1 MLDFANMPGPFKVY
15 KDLSPIPL
23 PRDFPRPML
32 GARSAIQELEP
43 TGKPDKFDVG
53 TLAEILFFSGGLTR
67 VLKYSHGT
75 FYMRAASATGAL
87 YPIELYVISQDI
99 PGLKAGVYH
108 FNPLEFALTPIRHGD
123 YRNELAASSGENSSI
138 TAAPV
143 TIAFTSFAWRNAWK
157 YQGRSYRHW
166 FWDSGVIAANLLA
179 TTVSTKVKTEII
191 LGFQDVIVDSLLCLN
206 EKVEATVALAP
217 LGIGISKP
225 SETGVKD
232 IPVIN
237 LSVLPLSREEVQY
250 PEVWEMNGASV
261 LTNHEEV
268 KRWVHAN
275 GTIKERSGKVRTAS
289 RTIKPSSN
297 TSKESPLDKVILKR
311 GSTRRFANK
320 AVSFEQLS
328 NVLLDSSRGVPLDCL
343 NKPGE
348 TMMKSYLIANA
359 VEGLSSGA
367 YYYDRSENSLLLLK
381 EGEFRSDSGSLCL
394 GQPLFSRAS
403 IVFFLMTDLEAVLD
417 KYGNRGY
424 RAAQF
429 EAGVTAGK
437 IYLSAYAQGLGAS
450 GSTFY
455 DDAVTQFFSPHAK
468 FSNAM
473 IAVGVGVP
481 DYRARPGEVLVGKLS
496 A

>member
-1 MLDFANMPGPFKVY
+1 
-15 KDLSPIPL
+15 
-23 PRDFPRPML
+23 
-32 GARSAIQELEP
+32 
-43 TGKPDKFDVG
+43 
-53 TLAEILFFSGGLTR
+53 
-67 VLKYSHGT
+67 
-75 FYMRAASATGAL
+75 
-87 YPIELYVISQDI
+87 
-99 PGLKAGVYH
+99 
-108 FNPLEFALTPIRHGD
+108 
-123 YRNELAASSGENSSI
+123 
-138 TAAPV
+138 
-143 TIAFTSFAWRNAWK
+143 
-157 YQGRSYRHW
+157 
-166 FWDSGVIAANLLA
+166 
-179 TTVSTKVKTEII
+179 
-191 LGFQDVIVDSLLCLN
+191 
-206 EKVEATVALAP
+206 
-217 LGIGISKP
+217 
-225 SETGVKD
+225 
-232 IPVIN
+232 
-237 LSVLPLSREEVQY
+237 
-250 PEVWEMNGASV
+250 SV

-275 GTIKERSGKVRTAS
+275 GTIKERSGKVSTAS

-343 NKPGE
+343 SKHGG

-367 YYYDRSENSLLLLK
+367 YYYDRSKNSLLLLK
-381 EGEFRSDSGSLCL
+381 EGEFRKDSGALCL
-394 GQPLFSRAS
+394 GQPLFSSAS

-455 DDAVTQFFSPHAK
+455 DDAVTQFFSPHAE
-468 FSNAM
+468 FSNTM

>member
-1 MLDFANMPGPFKVY
+1 MLDFANMPEPFKVY
-15 KDLSPIPL
+15 KDLSSTPL
-23 PRDFPRPML
+23 PKDFPRPML
-32 GARSAIQELEP
+32 GARSAIQKIEDR
-43 TGKPDKFDVG
+43 GNPDEFDVS

-67 VLKYSHGT
+67 VRKYPNGT

-87 YPIELYVISQDI
+87 YPIELYVVAQDI
-99 PGLKAGVYH
+99 PGLKGGVYH
-108 FNPLEFALTPIRHGD
+108 FNPLEFGLTLLRQGD
-123 YRNELAASSGENSSI
+123 YRNELASSSGENPSI
-138 TAAPV
+138 TTAPV

-179 TTVSTKVKTEII
+179 TTVSNKIRAEII
-191 LGFQDVIVDSLLCLN
+191 LGFQDEMVDSLLCLN

-217 LGIGISKP
+217 LGIGLSKP
-225 SETGVKD
+225 SDTGLKE
-232 IPVIN
+232 IPDIN

-250 PEVWEMNGASV
+250 PEIWEMNGASI
-261 LTNHEEV
+261 LANHEEV
-268 KRWVHAN
+268 KRWVQAT
-275 GTIKERSGKVRTAS
+275 GTIKERAGKVNTTS
-289 RTIKPSSN
+289 RSIKPSDN
-297 TSKESPLDKVILKR
+297 TSTESPLDEVILRR

-328 NVLLDSSRGVPLDCL
+328 NVLLDSSRGVPIDCL
-343 NKPGE
+343 DKPGD
-348 TMMKSYLIANA
+348 TMMKNYLIVNS
-359 VEGLSSGA
+359 VDDLSSGA
-367 YYYDRSENSLLLLK
+367 YYFDSSENSLQLLK
-381 EGEFRSDSGSLCL
+381 EGQFRDDSGALCL
-394 GQPLFSRAS
+394 GQPLFSSAS

-468 FSNAM
+468 FSNTM
-473 IAVGVGVP
+473 IAIGVGVP
-481 DYRARPGEVLVGKLS
+481 DYRSRPGDVIVGKLS